1 MGSITIRI
9 PDELEEKI
17 EAQRGEKSKSDF
29 YRDIL
34 SEHVNKP
41 GGILLTTDDKVP
53 TPEIGNTELVQSL
66 EQQISSLKDQ
76 IADLRADKGK
86 LMTLLNQEQALHMQ
100 TQRLLPPA
108 PEQKKWWKFW

>member
-17 EAQRGEKSKSDF
+17 EMQRGEKSKSDF
-29 YRDIL
+29 YRDIITEYV
-34 SEHVNKP
+34 SKP
-41 GGILLTTDDKVP
+41 DCNLLTTDNKLL
-53 TPEIGNTELVQSL
+53 TPGAEHIQSL
-66 EQQISSLKDQ
+66 EQQISSLKEQ
-76 IADLRADKGK
+76 NADLRADKGK

-108 PEQKKWWKFW
+108 PERKWYQFWK

>member
-9 PDELEEKI
+9 DDELEAKI
-17 EAQRGEKSKSDF
+17 DERRGDKPKSDF

-34 SEHVNKP
+34 LTFVSKSEDNV
-41 GGILLTTDDKVP
+41 TTNVSNLP
-53 TPEIGNTELVQSL
+53 TDNSGYIKSL
-66 EQQISSLKDQ
+66 EQQISMLKDQ
-76 IADLRADKGK
+76 VTDMRANNGK

-108 PEQKKWWKFW
+108 PENKWWQFWK

>member
-9 PDELEEKI
+9 DDELEAKI
-17 EAQRGEKSKSDF
+17 DALRGDKSKSDF

-34 SEHVNKP
+34 TEFVSKP
-41 GGILLTTDDKVP
+41 ADNLTTNVSSLP
-53 TPEIGNTELVQSL
+53 TDNSAYIKSL
-66 EQQISSLKDQ
+66 EQQISQLNEQ

-86 LMTLLNQEQALHMQ
+86 LMSLLNQEQALHLQ

-108 PEQKKWWKFW
+108 PQRKWWQFWK